1 MLIDHASHPVE
12 TPPALDFDAGPS
24 DRRCR
29 LAVRSQG
36 LQPRQDLAASLGVA
50 VDAALVRTLAEAA
63 P

>member
-1 MLIDHASHPVE
+1 MLIDHASRPVD
-12 TPPALDFDAGPS
+12 PPPESGFDIDSS

-29 LAVRSQG
+29 LAVRTQG